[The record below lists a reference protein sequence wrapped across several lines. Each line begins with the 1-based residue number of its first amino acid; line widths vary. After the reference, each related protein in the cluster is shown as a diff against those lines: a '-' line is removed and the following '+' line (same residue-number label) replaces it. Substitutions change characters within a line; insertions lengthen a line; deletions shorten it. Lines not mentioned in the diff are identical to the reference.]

1 MAVDPTGPVA
11 RRAFLS
17 RLGLGFG
24 GAAAVGTTALAAQAP
39 AAETARFQPARHAID
54 DWFDQVPGKHRFIL
68 DTASPEAFGN
78 ALAFLNN
85 YFTVNKTAYNLQDS
99 DIAVVLI
106 ARHLSTLYAY
116 NDTVWGKYGEQITQR
131 TNFND
136 PTTKQAPKVN
146 LFNSTAHAN
155 LLTNRGTTLST
166 LLARGLRL
174 AVCMQSSRG
183 YAAGIA
189 MTTGATPEAVYN
201 ELVANVM
208 PNAHMVP
215 AGITAINRAQERG
228 YSIATVA

>member
-1 MAVDPTGPVA
+1 MAVVPTGRVA

-136 PTTKQAPKVN
+136 PTTKQAPKIN

-228 YSIATVA
+228 YSIASVA

>member
-136 PTTKQAPKVN
+136 PTTKQAPKIN

-155 LLTNRGTTLST
+155 ILTNRGTTLST